1 MQIEFTQ
8 EEKLIK
14 TKLIKIEFHKIDTP
28 HSIEIDNVSR
38 PNYAILEQAAH
49 AFHIMF
55 FFKNAE

>member
-14 TKLIKIEFHKIDTP
+14 TKLIKIEFYKIHTP
-28 HSIEIDNVSR
+28 HSMKSITFRDQ
-38 PNYAILEQAAH
+38 ILKQAAH